1 MIYQQ
6 PDLSKFPIDKVV
18 ENIHNISK
26 ESRTVDKIRTVIS
39 SVLNMLGNLERYYQ
53 SWIEHYNQEYFS
65 MPQNRIYFLNDFLFD
80 HITQLWDVA
89 KWEIW
94 PIIDQYIVTY
104 NAVDNQL
111 YDLLSEFKKQVDETR
126 LDEPIMY
133 TITPEEKPTIDNIF
147 LGLKSSSNNNS
158 DYKNQPSAWNLATFK
173 I

>member
-1 MIYQQ
+1 MTYQQ
-6 PDLSKFPIDKVV
+6 PDFSKFPIDKVA
-18 ENIHNISK
+18 EDIHNISK
-26 ESRTVDKIRTVIS
+26 ASRNIDEIETAIS
-39 SVLNMLGNLERYYQ
+39 SVLTMIGDLEEYYQ
-53 SWIEHYNQEYFS
+53 SWIEHYGQEYFS
-65 MPQNRIYFLNDFLFD
+65 MPQNRTFFLNNFLFA

-104 NAVDNQL
+104 NVVNNQL
-111 YDLLSEFKKQVDETR
+111 CDLLGEFKKQVDEIR

-147 LGLKSSSNNNS
+147 LGLEYSSNNNS
-158 DYKNQPSAWNLATFK
+158 DYKNPPSALNLATYK